1 MSTNSTMAGT
11 MRSGLTISA
20 SCRQPRVG
28 QLDDADVG
36 LDGAERIVLGRDA
49 GLGQRVEE
57 GGLADVGQ
65 ADDAAFE
72 AHGRLRGNPG
82 RSATRD
88 FSRRLHWVAPTFR
101 EGRSVTQLQTLAPHA
116 RDLGGGLMVRRLLPS
131 AARRAVGPF
140 VFFDHFGPIDVEP
153 GAHHDVRPHPHIGL
167 ATLTYLFEGA
177 IMHRDSTGVVQRIE
191 PGAVNW
197 MSAGRGIVH
206 SERTP
211 KDLVGR
217 AHRSHGLQLWIA
229 LPEAL
234 EDVGAVVPACSR
246 RAHSA
251 RPPGRRDR
259 ARRRRH
265 GLRRQRRRSRR
276 ASPTLAV
283 VIDLDVAT
291 GAAIALPAADAS
303 ERALYALDHPIEV
316 DGVKY
321 DECTMVVLAPGTT
334 PALAAPRGGRVV
346 LVGGESLGHRFVS
359 WNFVASTRERIRA
372 AEDDWLAQRFRAD
385 PGRDRVHPASRA
397 APAPADDRTVPG
409 SA

>member
-1 MSTNSTMAGT
+1 M
-11 MRSGLTISA
+11 
-20 SCRQPRVG
+20 
-28 QLDDADVG
+28 
-36 LDGAERIVLGRDA
+36 
-49 GLGQRVEE
+49 
-57 GGLADVGQ
+57 
-65 ADDAAFE
+65 
-72 AHGRLRGNPG
+72 
-82 RSATRD
+82 
-88 FSRRLHWVAPTFR
+88 
-101 EGRSVTQLQTLAPHA
+101 TQLQTLAPQS
-116 RDLGGGLMVRRLLPS
+116 RDLGGGLTVRRLLPS

-140 VFFDHFGPIDVEP
+140 VFFDHFGPIEVEP

-167 ATLTYLFEGA
+167 ATLTYLFDGA

-211 KDLVGR
+211 RELVDR
-217 AHRSHGLQLWIA
+217 AHCSHGLQLWIA

-234 EDVGAVVPACSR
+234 EDSAPSFQHVPAER
-246 RAHSA
+246 I
-251 RPPGRRDR
+251 PR
-259 ARRRRH
+259 ARLAGATAH
-265 GLRRQRRRSRR
+265 VVAGSAFGASSPVET

-283 VIDLDVAT
+283 VIDFDVAT
-291 GAAIALPAADAS
+291 GTALALPAADAN
-303 ERALYALDHPIEV
+303 ERALYAVDHPIEV

-359 WNFVASTRERIRA
+359 WNFVARTRERIRA
-372 AEDDWLAQRFRAD
+372 AEDDWLAQRFPKIPGETEFIPL
-385 PGRDRVHPASRA
+385 PGRQ
-397 APAPADDRTVPG
+397 PAPADDRTVPG